1 MRTGT
6 YFLSWPYQYLHF
18 NREQDLLRQLT
29 VTKTQ
34 LRDLRISN
42 DSNQEK
48 LLDHTQK
55 QGKISIFFL
64 ENSNQFFFS
73 DEAVAAKL
81 AEVDMIVAD
90 LDRAN
95 SRVVALEHRN
105 VRLHSLA
112 KLFNQTVFRKFCVQR
127 LRPCAVVLRVRSGMP

>member
-1 MRTGT
+1 
-6 YFLSWPYQYLHF
+6 
-18 NREQDLLRQLT
+18 LLRQLT

-55 QGKISIFFL
+55 QGKILIPFL
-64 ENSNQFFFS
+64 VDSNQFFL
-73 DEAVAAKL
+73 DDAVAAKL

-112 KLFNQTVFRKFCVQR
+112 NHLTSNDFRKFCVQR